1 MHRQQQRAP
10 SLISGSRVS
19 VYSQASTTR
28 STRSLATLGHSRGTT
43 LKSSVAPWYR
53 KPLLASAVYTD
64 LTTGAWHAV
73 TFSIFLAVWT
83 FFTACFD
90 AYCLEQAAPGASH
103 TGVYLFSYDFV
114 YVGNHHIRNLL
125 MMSAL
130 LSVFQSILLFV
141 TSCIMLNALRL
152 EKETGFTSW
161 LMVMGVF
168 VIWRVLAWAYG
179 SIVNDMIFGYHI
191 FTLVTWMVL
200 SIVGAFSWAVVYSL
214 YLQLTSITKIET
226 SARMKMDTMG
236 SSRAQSLY
244 GSRPTT
250 PHTRGTFSHMPGVGI
265 YDAYTVEGDYCTRLQ
280 RGITPGPN
288 STSTPRSED
297 YAPPLPL
304 SPPPQLEP
312 LYASIPRRPGDYSYD
327 TDIY

>member
-1 MHRQQQRAP
+1 MFPR
-10 SLISGSRVS
+10 
-19 VYSQASTTR
+19 
-28 STRSLATLGHSRGTT
+28 
-43 LKSSVAPWYR
+43 YR

-83 FFTACFD
+83 FFTVRLICSSCTKFLSQASFD
-90 AYCLEQAAPGASH
+90 AYCLEQAAPGATH

-214 YLQLTSITKIET
+214 YLQLTTITKIET

-236 SSRAQSLY
+236 SSR
-244 GSRPTT
+244 
-250 PHTRGTFSHMPGVGI
+250 
-265 YDAYTVEGDYCTRLQ
+265 
-280 RGITPGPN
+280 
-288 STSTPRSED
+288 
-297 YAPPLPL
+297 L
-304 SPPPQLEP
+304 SCNHYHL
-312 LYASIPRRPGDYSYD
+312 SICFKHVH
-327 TDIY
+327 